1 MPEVTFRF
9 YEELN
14 DFIPSERRKR
24 DFQSPFKGR
33 ESIKDKIEALGVPHT
48 EVDLILAN
56 GNSVDFGY
64 ILHDGDRISVYPVFE
79 TFDIHG
85 ATRLRKVPLRQTRF
99 VADGNLGK
107 GGQDPAGPG
116 P

>member
-14 DFIPSERRKR
+14 DFLPAGKRKR

-48 EVDLILAN
+48 EVDLILVN

-64 ILHDGDRISVYPVFE
+64 ILQDRDRISVYPVFE
-79 TFDIHG
+79 TLDIQGRDPPEKG
-85 ATRLRKVPLRQTRF
+85 APQTDAVR
-99 VADGNLGK
+99 GGREPGK